1 MQKKLLALAIAGLSS
16 AAFAQS
22 NVTIYGIVDVGVAN
36 YSGISNGT
44 NGLAAPLTNGTA
56 GSGSSTQVVSG
67 GSANSRLGFRGE
79 EGLGGGLKAS
89 WLAEMNLLTDGNT
102 SAQGG
107 GNTGLDTGGA
117 RQVFLA
123 LEGGF
128 GKLSGGRMYTPFFNS
143 IASVDPFG
151 VTGIANIGQMQ
162 PIVANVARGS
172 SALRYDSPSFSG
184 VTFAYMYAMSE
195 NYDRLPTTVGGHT
208 ASWNLMY
215 GNGPLNLGVA
225 QIHLADVGINNA
237 LTNSFG
243 AAVVPVAGTT
253 GAQLGMGATLTTLVG
268 AYDFGVVKLHAANTR
283 TKSTGA
289 AINVDHNDWML
300 GLSKVMGAHTMKLVY
315 NRADD
320 KSVTNMDATQW
331 GLGYE
336 YGFSKR
342 TAAYA
347 TYSKISNKNGAH
359 YAVNFSGVSGT
370 LATHGA
376 GSASLAGNGGATNR
390 ETGLVF
396 GMRHSF

>member
-44 NGLAAPLTNGTA
+44 NGSGAALTNGTA
-56 GSGSSTQVVSG
+56 GSGSSTQVISG

-79 EGLGGGLKAS
+79 EGLGGGMKAS
-89 WLAEMNLLTDGNT
+89 WLAEMNLLTDGNA

-107 GNTGLDTGGA
+107 GNTGLDTAGA

-128 GKLSGGRMYTPFFNS
+128 GKITGGRVYTPFFS
-143 IASVDPFG
+143 TIAPIDPFG
-151 VTGIANIGQMQ
+151 VAGIANVGQMQ
-162 PIVANVARGS
+162 PIVANVARSG
-172 SALRYDSPSFSG
+172 SALMYNSPSFSG
-184 VTFAYMYAMSE
+184 ATFSYMYGMSE
-195 NYDRLPTTVGGHT
+195 NYDRIATTVGGHSS
-208 ASWNLMY
+208 SWNLLY
-215 GNGPLNLGVA
+215 GNGPLNLGVS
-225 QIHLADVGINNA
+225 QIHLADVG
-237 LTNSFG
+237 TNSALVS
-243 AAVVPVAGTT
+243 AAN
-253 GAQLGMGATLTTLVG
+253 LGIGATLTTLVG
-268 AYDFGVVKLHAANTR
+268 AYDFGVVKLHAINTR
-283 TKSTGA
+283 SKTTGMA
-289 AINVDHNDWML
+289 VNLDHNDWML

-336 YGFSKR
+336 YGLSKR

-376 GSASLAGNGGATNR
+376 GSAGIAAAGAATNR